1 MTDQTAILVEGLR
14 KSYGRHTAL
23 AGLDLSVRAGSV
35 HGVLGPNGAGK
46 TTAVRIL
53 STLLAADGGRAEV
66 LGVDVLRHPDR
77 VRPRIGL
84 TGQYAAVDERL
95 TGQENLEMFGRLYRL
110 PSRVARARAAEL
122 LERFALTEAAGRQAK
137 TYSGG
142 MRRRLDLAASLIMAP
157 AVLFLDEPTTGL
169 DPRSRQE
176 MWRVIADLVREGTTV
191 LLTTQYLEEAD
202 HLADRVSV
210 IDGGRVIAEGT
221 TDDLK
226 RQIGGDRLEIVLAE
240 GDDTAAAAE
249 VLTRLGS
256 GTATVSAEDWRVSA
270 PVAGA
275 SVLAEVVRSFDE
287 LGLTIVDVG
296 LHRPSLD
303 DVFMTLTGQGA
314 TSDDAGSTAG
324 ASAGAAPEGSG
335 PGGQGPPAA
344 PDQRSGGDEQ
354 DLVKA

>member
-1 MTDQTAILVEGLR
+1 MTDQTAVLVEGLR
-14 KSYGRHTAL
+14 KNYGRHTAL
-23 AGLDLSVRAGSV
+23 AGLDLSVSVGSV

-66 LGVDVLRHPDR
+66 LGVDVLRHPER

-95 TGQENLEMFGRLYRL
+95 TGLENLEMFGRLYRL
-110 PSRVARARAAEL
+110 RARTARARAIEL
-122 LERFALTEAAGRQAK
+122 LERFELTEASRRQIK

-169 DPRSRQE
+169 DPRSRQA

-202 HLADRVSV
+202 QLADRVSV

-221 TDDLK
+221 SDDLK
-226 RQIGGDRLEIVLAE
+226 RQIGGDRLEITIAP
-240 GDDTAAAAE
+240 GDDLDAATAVLSRLGTGPAGVAAE
-249 VLTRLGS
+249 ERRV
-256 GTATVSAEDWRVSA
+256 TV

-275 SVLAEVVRSFDE
+275 AVLAEAVRSLDE
-287 LGLTIVDVG
+287 IGATIVDVG

-303 DVFMTLTGQGA
+303 DVFMALTGH
-314 TSDDAGSTAG
+314 
-324 ASAGAAPEGSG
+324 GAAGGADGSDGADGADGGKDAVRPPG
-335 PGGQGPPAA
+335 P
-344 PDQRSGGDEQ
+344 RSGDDES
-354 DLVKA
+354 DLVAT